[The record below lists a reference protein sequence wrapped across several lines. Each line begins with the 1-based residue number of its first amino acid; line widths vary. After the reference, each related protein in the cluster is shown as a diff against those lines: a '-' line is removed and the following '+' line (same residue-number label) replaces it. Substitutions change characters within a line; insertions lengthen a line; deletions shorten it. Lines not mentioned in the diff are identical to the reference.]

1 MKGTNM
7 TIHYQPPFPA
17 VDIGEAVA
25 DSLRVRKL
33 SGAYRDTFKRF
44 LDIAA
49 ALVLLVPAAIILA
62 VIAILVALDGHSP
75 FYRQERIGKDGK
87 IFNLWKMRSMVQDA
101 DARLAAYLAAN
112 PAAHAEWE
120 HHQKLKR
127 DPRITWIGRIIRKTS
142 LDELPQIW
150 NVLIGEMSLVGPRPM
165 MVSQQAIYPG
175 QAYYDMRPGITGFW
189 QIADRNETSFSER
202 AWYDTRYYGQ
212 ISLATDLRVMLK
224 TVGVVLRATG
234 H

>member
-1 MKGTNM
+1 M

>member
-1 MKGTNM
+1 
-7 TIHYQPPFPA
+7 